1 MRDSDIDTLTADGA
15 QDGANTTNEAAERL
29 RTFLRAGG
37 PDVAPFRTAFDDA
50 LAAERRAVGQEYEQ
64 RILTLRETADR
75 ATARADAERRATVER
90 IVQRW
95 HDAEQYREGGSHPNS
110 TIRGCGICS
119 AVLDEEAA
127 R

>member
-1 MRDSDIDTLTADGA
+1 M
-15 QDGANTTNEAAERL
+15 TTNEAAERL
-29 RTFLRAGG
+29 HTDLWDDGDGQDPPVYDPERAV
-37 PDVAPFRTAFDDA
+37 PIIVKA
-50 LAAERRAVGQEYEQ
+50 LAAER
-64 RILTLRETADR
+64 LL
-75 ATARADAERRATVER
+75 ERQATVER

-127 R
+127 